1 MRQGG
6 DIKIFLALLSFFFSY
21 LFFLLAI
28 GDLMNISKWFLS
40 VLIFFILQKPGGI
53 IALLD
58 EAW

>member
-6 DIKIFLALLSFFFSY
+6 DIKIVLALLSFFFSY

>member
-6 DIKIFLALLSFFFSY
+6 DIQIFLALLSFFFSY

>member
-6 DIKIFLALLSFFFSY
+6 DIKIFLARLSFFFSY